1 MLGGGFVR
9 IKLLSNVEFLEFTK
23 QFKPSSIYQ
32 TPYYAFTMNE
42 ENYDSM
48 FVGLIEG
55 NVLKAA
61 SLILVYKINGFKYAL
76 APRGFLIDYND
87 EKLVAIFTKLIKKFL
102 GKKDIVAIKVNPMI
116 IKNVYNSLGHTIN
129 YNELYDKTF
138 NYMKKLGYFHL
149 GYNNYFE
156 ALKPR
161 FEAYINLD
169 LDYIKLFG
177 NIEKSCRNK
186 IRKAVRDGIKVY
198 HGSSDDLKYLYEQT
212 KNDYPRDLNY
222 FKNLYK
228 FFGKDD
234 LIDFY
239 YSKLDTTDYLQYTQN
254 MYNKYSFRSSEL
266 SKALIS
272 QKGNSDKIVSEKLEV
287 DKNVVKYRKQL
298 AEATEYLKKFP
309 NGIITSSALIIKW
322 QDAVY
327 LVIDGY
333 DKKYRQFGAKQLMIW
348 KLMGRYAKLGFKKF
362 YLGGVANINKTNNK
376 YKGLNE
382 FKLNFHSNVIE
393 YVGDFELITNS
404 PLYFVYKNSFGITGI
419 FGSKK

>member
-1 MLGGGFVR
+1 MH
-9 IKLLSNVEFLEFTK
+9 IKLLSNAEFLEFTK
-23 QFKPSSIYQ
+23 QFRPGSIYQ
-32 TPYYAFTMNE
+32 TPYYAFTMHE
-42 ENYDSM
+42 ENYSSM
-48 FVGLIEG
+48 FIGLMDN

-61 SLILVYKINGFKYAL
+61 SLILVYKVNGFKYAL

-87 EKLVAIFTKLIKKFL
+87 EKLVTTFTKLIKKFL
-102 GKKDIVAIKVNPMI
+102 GKKDIVAIKINPMI
-116 IKNVYNSLGHTIN
+116 IRKVYNSTGHEIN

-138 NYMKKLGYFHL
+138 ALMKKLGYFHL

-169 LDYIKLFG
+169 LDYIKLFA
-177 NIEKSCRNK
+177 NIDKSCRNK

-198 HGSSDDLKYLYEQT
+198 HGTIDDLKFLYNQT
-212 KNDYPRDLNY
+212 KNEYPRDLQY

-228 FFGKDD
+228 FFDKDD

-254 MYNKYSFRSSEL
+254 MYNKYLLRSSEL
-266 SKALIS
+266 SKQLIA
-272 QKGNSDKIVSEKLEV
+272 QTGNTDKIVNEKLEV
-287 DKNVVKYRKQL
+287 DKNVVKYRNQL
-298 AEATEYLKKFP
+298 AEATDYLKKYP
-309 NGIITSSALIIKW
+309 NGIVTSTALVIRW

-333 DKKYRQFGAKQLMIW
+333 DKKYKQFGAKQLMIW
-348 KLMGRYAKLGFKKF
+348 KLMGRYAKLGFKRF
-362 YLGGVANINKTNNK
+362 SLGGVANINKVNNK

-393 YVGDFELITNS
+393 YIGDFELVTNS

-419 FGSKK
+419 FSSKK

>member
-1 MLGGGFVR
+1 MH
-9 IKLLSNVEFLEFTK
+9 IKLLSNAEFLEFSK
-23 QFKPSSIYQ
+23 QFIPGSIYQ

-42 ENYDSM
+42 ENYTSM
-48 FVGLIEG
+48 FIGLMDD

-61 SLILVYKINGFKYAL
+61 SLILVYKMNGFKYAL

-87 EKLVAIFTKLIKKFL
+87 KQLLSTFTKQVKKFL
-102 GKKDIVAIKVNPMI
+102 GKKDVVAIKINPMI
-116 IKNVYNSLGHTIN
+116 VRKVYNSAGHTVS
-129 YNELYDKTF
+129 YNELYDDTF
-138 NYMKKLGYFHL
+138 NTMKKLGYFHL

-169 LDYIKLFG
+169 LDYIKLFA
-177 NIEKSCRNK
+177 NIDKSCRNK

-198 HGSSDDLKYLYEQT
+198 HGNEDDLKYLYEQT
-212 KNDYPRDLNY
+212 KDEYPRDLQY

-239 YSKLDTTDYLQYTQN
+239 YSKLDTTSYLQHTQN
-254 MYNKYSFRSSEL
+254 MYNKYLLRSSEL
-266 SKALIS
+266 SRTLIS
-272 QKGNSDKIVSEKLEV
+272 QTGNAEKIVNEKMIV
-287 DKNVVKYRKQL
+287 DQNVVKYRNQL
-298 AEATEYLKKFP
+298 AEATDYLKKFT
-309 NGIITSSALIIKW
+309 NGVVTSTALVIKW

-333 DKKYRQFGAKQLMIW
+333 DKKYKHFGAKQLMIW
-348 KLMGRYAKLGFKKF
+348 KLIGRYAKLGYKRF
-362 YLGGVANINKTNNK
+362 YLGGVANINKPNNK

-393 YVGDFELITNS
+393 YAGDFELITNS

-419 FGSKK
+419 FGNSKK

>member
-1 MLGGGFVR
+1 MR

-32 TPYYAFTMNE
+32 TPYYAFTMHE

>member
-1 MLGGGFVR
+1 M
-9 IKLLSNVEFLEFTK
+9 
-23 QFKPSSIYQ
+23 
-32 TPYYAFTMNE
+32 
-42 ENYDSM
+42 
-48 FVGLIEG
+48 
-55 NVLKAA
+55 
-61 SLILVYKINGFKYAL
+61 
-76 APRGFLIDYND
+76 
-87 EKLVAIFTKLIKKFL
+87 
-102 GKKDIVAIKVNPMI
+102 AIKVNPMI

-287 DKNVVKYRKQL
+287 DKNVVKYRNQL